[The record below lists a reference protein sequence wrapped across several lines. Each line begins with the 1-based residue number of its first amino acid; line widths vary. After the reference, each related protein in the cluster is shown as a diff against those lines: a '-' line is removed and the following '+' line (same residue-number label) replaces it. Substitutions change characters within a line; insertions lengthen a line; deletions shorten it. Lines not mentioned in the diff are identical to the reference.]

1 MTAAVRPVGL
11 YSVLVRQA
19 LLLPHLTEEETEA
32 QRDHSRP
39 PSSKRRNPDL
49 NLAIWFCLWSW

>member
-1 MTAAVRPVGL
+1 MVRKVVMKAAVRPVGL

-32 QRDHSRP
+32 QRITQGLQVVRG
-39 PSSKRRNPDL
+39 RIL
-49 NLAIWFCLWSW
+49 I